1 MSIMHLNLNLL
12 SKSLNNCILV
22 RSTPQILFIKIEYN
36 FLFLDLIIGLFN
48 SSANSLLDIFSFLIA
63 DLLHVGYVSDHAGIA
78 ASPEVFLSK
87 HL

>member
-1 MSIMHLNLNLL
+1 MSIMHLNLNVL
-12 SKSLNNCILV
+12 SKSLNNCILA

-36 FLFLDLIIGLFN
+36 
-48 SSANSLLDIFSFLIA
+48 SSADSLLDIFSFLIE